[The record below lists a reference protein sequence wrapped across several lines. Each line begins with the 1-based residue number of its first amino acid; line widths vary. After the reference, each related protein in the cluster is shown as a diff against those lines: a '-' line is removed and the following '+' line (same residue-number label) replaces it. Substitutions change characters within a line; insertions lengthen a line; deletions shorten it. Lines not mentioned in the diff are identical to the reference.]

1 MSRRTDAGER
11 LFGRLQWTGAWL
23 FAVACACE
31 RQPAAKLGTPS
42 AAGAP
47 SAADSAPPSFQVA
60 SASAAPEAPALPPD
74 PAICT
79 QLLAEQRA
87 LAAKWPE
94 PRYVPP
100 VLGRCYATRG
110 GAWLVHF
117 GSVRVAA
124 EGPGVSARLSVL
136 HLSAAP
142 GTAGGLRQTSAP
154 FVASPFSGKP
164 GAPLLPA
171 GANYA
176 WQVGEYYTNVLAP
189 TLFDYDGDG
198 EAELLFTMDAYV
210 SEGTVSGSV
219 GRVLTYKAGTVR
231 NYTPEPGLVWS
242 NVEDIDHDGRP
253 DLLGAYGTVTVAAHS
268 LANGSFSSVDAA
280 AQAVA
285 RRACPPDRKAVFLS
299 VTAETPLPDGYGP
312 SGWNGAC
319 ARLWGASA
327 DAVLR
332 EIDKHC
338 AATDCT
344 SKSVI
349 NDAVVESAATFRRD
363 ARLPPP
369 LLLSEPRP

>member
-1 MSRRTDAGER
+1 MSRGTDAR
-11 LFGRLQWTGAWL
+11 KRHLRRWQLASAWL

-31 RQPAAKLGTPS
+31 RHPAAKLGTVS
-42 AAGAP
+42 AAGAA
-47 SAADSAPPSFQVA
+47 SAAEAGPPPLKLA
-60 SASAAPEAPALPPD
+60 SASVAPKAVAPSPD

-79 QLLAEQRA
+79 QLLAEQRG

-94 PRYVPP
+94 PRHVPP
-100 VLGRCYATRG
+100 TLGHCYATRS
-110 GAWLVHF
+110 GAWLVYF
-117 GSVRVAA
+117 ESVRVAT
-124 EGPGVSARLSVL
+124 ESPGVSARLSVL
-136 HLSAAP
+136 HLSPAP
-142 GTAGGLRQTSAP
+142 GTAGGLKQVNAP
-154 FVASPFSGKP
+154 FIASPFSGKP
-164 GAPLLPA
+164 GAPTLPA
-171 GANYA
+171 GANYV
-176 WQVGEYYTNVLAP
+176 WQEGDYYTNVLAP

-198 EAELLFTMDAYV
+198 EAELLFKMDAYV

-219 GRVLTYKAGTVR
+219 GRVLTFKAGTVR
-231 NYTPEPGLVWS
+231 NYTPEPGLNWS

-268 LANGSFSSVDAA
+268 LADGSFSTVDAA

-299 VTAETPLPDGYGP
+299 ATAETPLPEGYGP

-327 DAVLR
+327 EAVLR
-332 EIDKHC
+332 EIDRHC

-344 SKSVI
+344 SKSVV
-349 NDAVVESAATFRRD
+349 NDAVVESAVTFRRD